1 MLAALCE
8 QESILLKYVFN
19 HFRKSEWISTFR
31 LQGLNLNVPEALK
44 FPLGIAAFFSSMYL
58 CPSPDTSYLSII
70 ES

>member
-1 MLAALCE
+1 MLAVLCE

-31 LQGLNLNVPEALK
+31 LQGINLNVPEALK
-44 FPLGIAAFFSSMYL
+44 FPLVIAAFFSMYL

>member
-19 HFRKSEWISTFR
+19 HFRKSEWIGTFR

-44 FPLGIAAFFSSMYL
+44 FPLGIAAFFSIYL
-58 CPSPDTSYLSII
+58 CPSPDTSYFILI